1 MFEKGEYC
9 CSANGV
15 EEKQTIL
22 WKRKQDSK
30 ERTGEARGQLKY
42 ATPQQARSFLA
53 WIGA

>member
-30 ERTGEARGQLKY
+30 ERTGQLKY